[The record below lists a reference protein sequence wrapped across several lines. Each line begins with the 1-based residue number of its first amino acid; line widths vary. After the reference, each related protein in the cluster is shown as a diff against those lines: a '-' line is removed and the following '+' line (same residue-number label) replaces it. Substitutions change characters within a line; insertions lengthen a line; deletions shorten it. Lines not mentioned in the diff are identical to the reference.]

1 MCLVYLRGLASVDEK
16 CTMYMGGILETH
28 THTHT
33 HAEVSPDRILLLVDY
48 NLGRFQTQRAYQ
60 VTDT

>member
-1 MCLVYLRGLASVDEK
+1 MHHVHERGI
-16 CTMYMGGILETH
+16 GHTH

-33 HAEVSPDRILLLVDY
+33 HTHILTGSHAEVSPARILLLVDY
-48 NLGRFQTQRAYQ
+48 NLGRRFQTQRAYQ